1 LRDED
6 GTPREVVGVLSDIS
20 EHRRLAGAK
29 EAAEAANLAKSEFL
43 SRMSHELRTPL
54 NSVLGF
60 GQLLQLDVESEENQ
74 ESVEQILKARKYLL
88 SLIAEVL
95 DIARIESGQMSLS
108 VEPVLV
114 ATTVQEALDLV
125 RLRAAQQGIAIR
137 AHHALG
143 CGRYVRADQQR
154 LKQVLLNLL

>member
-1 LRDED
+1 RRLRHPDDHDRFRAAQQQLEATGRATIEYRLRHADAQYRWVRDEQRLLRDED

-60 GQLLQLDVESEENQ
+60 GQL
-74 ESVEQILKARKYLL
+74 
-88 SLIAEVL
+88 
-95 DIARIESGQMSLS
+95 
-108 VEPVLV
+108 
-114 ATTVQEALDLV
+114 
-125 RLRAAQQGIAIR
+125 
-137 AHHALG
+137 
-143 CGRYVRADQQR
+143 
-154 LKQVLLNLL
+154 